1 MTPRPPNDL
10 LLRVFVGVGVAGL
23 LACAAISA
31 CAIAP
36 PRSSEPPVRAAA
48 RAYVLELAEGVRV
61 ADIACASV
69 ALERKDFAIAERC
82 GASYQRARHALL
94 AAEAALD
101 AGSASSATC
110 ALLPAD
116 VALRE
121 LAGAVGAELP
131 PVVADALTM
140 AEAIA
145 RLAPCDPTRKDPS
158 P

>member
-1 MTPRPPNDL
+1 MIRPPSDA
-10 LLRVFVGVGVAGL
+10 LLRLF
-23 LACAAISA
+23 I
-31 CAIAP
+31 AIALTGLGSTVAIAACIP

-61 ADIACASV
+61 ADVTCASV
-69 ALERKDFAIAERC
+69 ALAKKDFTVAERC
-82 GASYQRARHALL
+82 AGAYQRARHALL

-110 ALLPAD
+110 ALAPAD

-121 LAGAVGAELP
+121 LANAAGAELP

-145 RLAPCDPTRKDPS
+145 RLAPCETH
-158 P
+158 